1 MEIFYPLKQKPMKHI
16 MWCMVLL
23 VALFSCKKEESRPN
37 IIFIMTDDHATS
49 AISAYGSPYIETPNL
64 DQLAKEGILFKKAF
78 VTNSI
83 CAPSRAVILTGKYSH
98 LNSVPDNETAFDTVQ
113 LTFPKVFQKNGYQT
127 AIVGK
132 WHLRSQPKGFDYWNV
147 LPGQGLYYNPA
158 FIDNGKDTTYQG
170 YVTDIITDKTLEW
183 LQQRDANKPFMLMM
197 HHKAPHRNWMPALR
211 HLDQFEE
218 GFSTLPESYY
228 DQYSGR
234 EHLKDQTLTVAEHMS
249 LGYDL
254 KMKCDTCTE
263 APINQWTSNAFQH
276 RMNLFTEEQRE
287 QWVKGYQQER
297 SEFESFERHDTRA
310 FKEWKLKR
318 YLQDYLRCILSVD
331 ESIGRINQF
340 LKESGLDENTLVVYT
355 SDQGFFLGEH
365 GLFDKR
371 YMYEES
377 FSTPMIM
384 KYPEMI
390 PPGSTSDELVMNL
403 DLAPTFLDLAAIEI
417 PNEMQGRSLLPVMSS
432 KAKTQWRE
440 SIYYHFYE
448 DAFGVPRHY
457 GVRTDRYKLIRFDT
471 DPVSWEMYDL
481 ENDPKEMTNLYNDP
495 EYASVQEM
503 LKEEMEKLREKYK
516 ITED

>member
-1 MEIFYPLKQKPMKHI
+1 MGGQENEPEKPT
-16 MWCMVLL
+16 
-23 VALFSCKKEESRPN
+23 
-37 IIFIMTDDHATS
+37 IIFIMTDDHATK
-49 AISAYGSPYIETPNL
+49 AISAYGSPYIETPQL
-64 DQLAKEGILFKKAF
+64 DQLAEEGSLFKQAF

-98 LNSVPDNETAFDTVQ
+98 LNSVRDNETVFDSTQ
-113 LTFPKVFQKNGYQT
+113 LTFPKIFQENGYQT

-132 WHLRSQPKGFDYWNV
+132 WHLRSQPTGFDYWNV
-147 LPGQGLYYNPA
+147 LPGQGLYYNPQ
-158 FIDNGKDTTYQG
+158 FINNGKDTTYEG

-183 LQQRDANKPFMLMM
+183 LKQRDSDKPFMLMM

-211 HLDQFEE
+211 HLDKFEE
-218 GFSTLPESYY
+218 GFSKLPETFFDDYA
-228 DQYSGR
+228 GR
-234 EHLKDQTLTVAEHMS
+234 DHLKKQTLTIADHMS

-263 APINQWTSNAFQH
+263 APINQWTSYAHQ
-276 RMNLFTEEQRE
+276 RSLDLFTDEQLKKWE
-287 QWVKGYQQER
+287 KGYEQEKK
-297 SEFESFERHDTRA
+297 EFESFERHGTRD

-331 ESIGRINQF
+331 ESIGRINKF
-340 LKESGLDENTLVVYT
+340 LKENGLDENTLVVYT

-390 PPGSTSDELVMNL
+390 PSGSVSDELVMNL
-403 DLAPTFLDLAAIEI
+403 DLAPTFLDLANMEI
-417 PNEMQGRSLLPVMSS
+417 PDEMQGRSLLPIMCS
-432 KAKTQWRE
+432 KEKTQWRE

-457 GVRTDRYKLIRFDT
+457 GVRTDRYKLIRFET

-481 ENDPKEMTNLYNDP
+481 KNDPKEINNLYNDQ

-503 LKEEMEKLREKYK
+503 LKKEMQDLRKKYK
-516 ITED
+516 VTED